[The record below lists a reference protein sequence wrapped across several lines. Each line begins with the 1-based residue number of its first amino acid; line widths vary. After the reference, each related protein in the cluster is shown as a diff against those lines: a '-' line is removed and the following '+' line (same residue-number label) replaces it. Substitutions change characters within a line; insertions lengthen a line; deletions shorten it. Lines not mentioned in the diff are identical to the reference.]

1 MLWVRIGLGGLDL
14 WSCRRTGH
22 WSVKGIEEETGI
34 SLIDNLGKVVVQD
47 LCGDPLSFVL
57 IISQLDT
64 LSIDRFVEASHWLFY
79 GQLRGASD
87 DAAQIKMVG
96 VARIRKSKQGYAF
109 ETYLTGKP
117 TWEQV
122 VDLMSDDLQGRLSP
136 AAKFIPFNN
145 PFSSIVELPTVS
157 WQMGEYLTHEMA
169 EADTPLRRGGG
180 RAGRF
185 IFEFQ
190 RDDGKWQHGWAAEG
204 AALSASYY
212 IPAYYVHTPEELA
225 TTNQAVA
232 SLLATQYNDCEV
244 RMGHKDLIPSLIPIP
259 GDVLHSSIRAVR
271 LNVCLSVENLHT
283 PDVENTRVCASFPC

>member
-1 MLWVRIGLGGLDL
+1 MLQSAEGAAVGDYSAQHFDFVWGSNSSML
-14 WSCRRTGH
+14 
-22 WSVKGIEEETGI
+22 EETGI
-34 SLIDNLGKVVVQD
+34 SLVDNLGKAVVQD

-57 IISQLDT
+57 IINQFDT
-64 LSIDRFVEASHWLFY
+64 LSTDRFVEASHWLFD
-79 GQLRGASD
+79 GQSRGASD

-117 TWEQV
+117 TLKQV

-180 RAGRF
+180 RAGLQAAVSSSSSGTTGSGNTAGRL
-185 IFEFQ
+185 
-190 RDDGKWQHGWAAEG
+190 RGRRCQH
-204 AALSASYY
+204 
-212 IPAYYVHTPEELA
+212 P
-225 TTNQAVA
+225 TT
-232 SLLATQYNDCEV
+232 SRPTTSTHLKSWPPPT
-244 RMGHKDLIPSLIPIP
+244 RPSLRSLPP
-259 GDVLHSSIRAVR
+259 STTTVRCAWATKTSSRA
-271 LNVCLSVENLHT
+271 SSPSPAMSST
-283 PDVENTRVCASFPC
+283 QASGR